1 MEKRILLQI
10 KPDTTKSI
18 AALNTPCSTPIL
30 DNELI
35 AQFVKH
41 SGPSYNAADM
51 SRIMGNG
58 VTGIT
63 HIIHAHRVRPNK
75 TQKLARRDS
84 LRENKEEAWNK
95 ICFVQHV
102 TTHVIRLH
110 LV

>member
-1 MEKRILLQI
+1 MEKRILPQI

-35 AQFVKH
+35 AQFVEH
-41 SGPSYNAADM
+41 NGPSYNAAGM
-51 SRIMGNG
+51 LRIMGNSITG
-58 VTGIT
+58 VAR
-63 HIIHAHRVRPNK
+63 IIHAHRVRPNN
-75 TQKLARRDS
+75 TQKLALRDS
-84 LRENKEEAWNK
+84 LRENKEETWNK

-102 TTHVIRLH
+102 TAHVIRLH